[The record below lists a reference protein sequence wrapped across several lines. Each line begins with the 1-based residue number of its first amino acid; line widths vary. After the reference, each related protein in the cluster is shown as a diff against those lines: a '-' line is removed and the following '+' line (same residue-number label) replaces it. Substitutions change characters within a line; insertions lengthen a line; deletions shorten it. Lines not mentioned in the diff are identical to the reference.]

1 MIEKAWKDADR
12 NLVPRLF
19 RAISKETVNHILPS
33 EKSLNRQHEMEYH
46 VMRLVT
52 VLHDWRFGE
61 HVTSERASGR
71 MRRFSPAC
79 LSFRAL
85 SIPSILVAIDII
97 VVSLERTERSLTS
110 AFFSDLLW
118 KTWQTF
124 KKLCQLSEEKLASIL
139 GNTASA
145 KQLWKFIHTDG
156 RKQTKPPKVSVR
168 NKR

>member
-12 NLVPRLF
+12 NLVSRLF

-46 VMRLVT
+46 VVRLVT

-61 HVTSERASGR
+61 HVTSERANEAFLPSLPLV
-71 MRRFSPAC
+71 S
-79 LSFRAL
+79 RAL
-85 SIPSILVAIDII
+85 HSFHYGSYRHHRCLARENWA
-97 VVSLERTERSLTS
+97 VVN
-110 AFFSDLLW
+110 FCLLFRFIM
-118 KTWQTF
+118 KNVTNIQE
-124 KKLCQLSEEKLASIL
+124 LCQLSEEKLASIL

-145 KQLWKFIHTDG
+145 KQLWEFIHTDG
-156 RKQTKPPKVSVR
+156 RKQTKAPQVSVR

>member
-1 MIEKAWKDADR
+1 MPDR

-19 RAISKETVNHILPS
+19 KAISKETVNHILPS

-52 VLHDWRFGE
+52 VPHEWRFGE
-61 HVTSERASGR
+61 HVTSERVSER

-79 LSFRAL
+79 LLSRAL

-145 KQLWKFIHTDG
+145 KQLWEFIHTDG
-156 RKQTKPPKVSVR
+156 RKQTKPP
-168 NKR
+168 

>member
-61 HVTSERASGR
+61 YVTSERASER
-71 MRRFSPAC
+71 ANEAFLPSLP
-79 LSFRAL
+79 LVSRAL
-85 SIPSILVAIDII
+85 HSFHSGSYRHHRCLARENWAVVNFCLLLRFIMKNVTNIQE
-97 VVSLERTERSLTS
+97 VVSVVRGETSEYLREHCKCETTVEVYPHWQQETNKASESLS
-110 AFFSDLLW
+110 
-118 KTWQTF
+118 
-124 KKLCQLSEEKLASIL
+124 
-139 GNTASA
+139 
-145 KQLWKFIHTDG
+145 
-156 RKQTKPPKVSVR
+156 
-168 NKR
+168 